1 MILAKSDP
9 LLARTGRPP
18 RADGRYFFMRREQA
32 PVVDPGAWKEF
43 ADDFAPF
50 R

>member
-1 MILAKSDP
+1 MILAKSP
-9 LLARTGRPP
+9 AIRRTGRPP
-18 RADGRYFFMRREQA
+18 RADGRFFVA
-32 PVVDPGAWKEF
+32 LAAIGVVPQGRWDEF

>member
-1 MILAKSDP
+1 MSLAASDP
-9 LLARTGRPP
+9 VLERTGRPP
-18 RADGRYFFMRREQA
+18 RADGRFFVA
-32 PVVDPGAWKEF
+32 PAAIRVVPQGRWDEF

>member
-18 RADGRYFFMRREQA
+18 RADGRFFFA
-32 PVVDPGAWKEF
+32 LAAIGVVPQGRWKEF